1 MNYITKNFDNDL
13 IDCSITSN
21 YDEEYINIY
30 PTLKEQELLYL
41 ACKYPRNPG
50 CCDVK
55 SKIIKKF
62 SLPNVLLGN
71 GSEDLIV
78 RLNQIFSQHNY
89 KIGVVY
95 PIFYRIIETISND
108 IYYIKDPE

>member
-55 SKIIKKF
+55 SKIR
-62 SLPNVLLGN
+62 SRLPYFL
-71 GSEDLIV
+71 SYH
-78 RLNQIFSQHNY
+78 RNY
-89 KIGVVY
+89 FK
-95 PIFYRIIETISND
+95 
-108 IYYIKDPE
+108 